1 MKRFFS
7 TISAIIFCTIIT
19 FSIANGQIAAWDFT
33 GNNAA
38 NATFA
43 ATGFDSKLVSAAGAS
58 DITRGATAS
67 AVASNNSFSTA
78 GFQNNGISTSNTD
91 YFQVTLRPTAGN
103 LLSIASINARLAGTD
118 TFAAAPGV
126 TTQFAYSLNGTTF
139 TLIQA
144 PQVKIGSPQTLDEIG
159 TTGIAALQ
167 NVPSTTTVTIRLYVS
182 GQTTTGAWGLISP
195 IPGRPGL
202 SIDGY
207 ITPLDITT
215 PNILTVGY
223 LSVFYTKALATIGG
237 TAPYT
242 YSLAGG
248 SLPPGLMLNSNGTIS
263 GMPNTPGAYPFDVLV
278 TDSAG
283 NFKRESFDLSIKAP
297 TAASASVRGRVVNEF
312 GRPLSRASVSVL
324 NAQTGEIRFASTNFM
339 GYFNFTDLTVGDFY
353 IVQTQRKGYQFDSNN
368 FQLFEN
374 LDSLTITGFT
384 NQ

>member
-1 MKRFFS
+1 
-7 TISAIIFCTIIT
+7 
-19 FSIANGQIAAWDFT
+19 
-33 GNNAA
+33 
-38 NATFA
+38 
-43 ATGFDSKLVSAAGAS
+43 
-58 DITRGATAS
+58 
-67 AVASNNSFSTA
+67 
-78 GFQNNGISTSNTD
+78 
-91 YFQVTLRPTAGN
+91 
-103 LLSIASINARLAGTD
+103 
-118 TFAAAPGV
+118 
-126 TTQFAYSLNGTTF
+126 
-139 TLIQA
+139 
-144 PQVKIGSPQTLDEIG
+144 
-159 TTGIAALQ
+159 
-167 NVPSTTTVTIRLYVS
+167 
-182 GQTTTGAWGLISP
+182 
-195 IPGRPGL
+195 
-202 SIDGY
+202 
-207 ITPLDITT
+207 LDITT

-312 GRPLSRASVSVL
+312 GRPLSRTSVSVL

-374 LDSLTITGFT
+374 LEGLTITGT
-384 NQ
+384 QQP